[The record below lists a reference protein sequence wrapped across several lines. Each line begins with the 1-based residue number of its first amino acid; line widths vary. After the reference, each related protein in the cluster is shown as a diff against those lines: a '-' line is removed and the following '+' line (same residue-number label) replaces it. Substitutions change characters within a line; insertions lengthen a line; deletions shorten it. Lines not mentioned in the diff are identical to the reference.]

1 MSRIV
6 PQPKSKNRIHR
17 GRSQG
22 RGFAEK
28 NRLVKCD
35 SADRPN
41 RGVLVLDRHKTS
53 GRKPLVAGYTPAFLF
68 EDKILGM
75 IRQEVDSLSKNLE
88 TIPPDAQVLSEAFH
102 RMMLCAVKQ
111 SVVDNELRS
120 LALTDDLT
128 RLYNRRAF
136 YALSTQQLKLMR
148 RKGQG
153 LLLFFADVDD
163 LKSINDTFGHRE
175 GDLALMRTAVALEQT
190 FRNSDIVARLGGDEF
205 ASLALEASYKDQDAI
220 LRRLEGHLQKAS
232 AEELRYKLSVSVG
245 AARFDPKH
253 CETLEN
259 LLAKADQAMYE
270 QKSTHSKMRM
280 GRS

>member
-6 PQPKSKNRIHR
+6 PQSRGKERIAR

-22 RGFAEK
+22 RGYVEK
-28 NRLVKCD
+28 NRIVNCG

-41 RGVLVLDRHKTS
+41 RRVLVLDRHKTS
-53 GRKPLVAGYTPAFLF
+53 GRKTTDAGHMSAFLF
-68 EDKILGM
+68 GEKILGM
-75 IRQEVDSLSKNLE
+75 IQQEVDSLSKNWK

-111 SVVDNELRS
+111 SVLDNELRS

-136 YALSTQQLKLMR
+136 YALSTQQLKVMR
-148 RKGQG
+148 RRGQG

-175 GDLALMRTAVALEQT
+175 GDLALVRTADALQRT
-190 FRNSDIVARLGGDEF
+190 FRNSDIVARLSGDEF
-205 ASLALEASYKDQDAI
+205 AVLALEASCQDQDAI
-220 LRRLEGHLQKAS
+220 LRRLEGHLQKVS

-245 AARFDPKH
+245 AARFDPKNSVP
-253 CETLEN
+253 LED

-270 QKSTHSKMRM
+270 QKSAHFKMRLS
-280 GRS
+280 RP